1 MFQKLAASW
10 TLWKFLNKLHSFDT
24 FFFQKMEPCSRPL
37 ECMPDLKLSSNK
49 QNEVMPRDFQGQF
62 MKQVAS
68 TCVPRPPPPSTCVPR
83 PPPPS
88 LVLEEASHH
97 AARTLRSPFKRGLP
111 PETSTQVSLLAPE
124 RPSGGRSPGWHLAL
138 HLRVD
143 PGSQQH
149 RWAGSHGTS
158 TLEDM
163 TMHLRVVGPV

>member
-1 MFQKLAASW
+1 MFQKLTASW

-68 TCVPRPPPPSTCVPR
+68 TCVPRPPPPS
-83 PPPPS
+83 

-124 RPSGGRSPGWHLAL
+124 RPSGGCSPGWHLAL